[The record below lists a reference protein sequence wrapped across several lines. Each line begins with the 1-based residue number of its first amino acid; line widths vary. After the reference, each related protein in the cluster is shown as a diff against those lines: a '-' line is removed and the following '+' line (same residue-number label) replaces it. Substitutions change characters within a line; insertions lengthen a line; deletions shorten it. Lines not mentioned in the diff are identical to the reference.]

1 MFNAPPTPPHRH
13 TAAPRPTWR
22 QRLHLAGVLGFTLT
36 LLGGAVWIYLVLLQT
51 SFGVLPWSAAV
62 QGDTQRGRVG
72 LLHSG
77 YTAQVNRARAVE
89 GLGVDAEWL
98 AATVRTWRAYL
109 LNRQVSFGELTDA
122 DLEARATDPAALADY
137 DILVLPAA
145 QALSDAQVDALKG
158 FLRDGGAVLATWT
171 PGVYRPDG
179 SWRGHTVL
187 DEIAGAQ
194 FSGFVEPGGA
204 AWRVSRDTFP
214 GTVPAGLYR
223 PDYAVDPGE
232 ITPAQAQ
239 QNAQLDAADVA
250 ALGGYTW
257 VGPPG
262 TPHLAATFAT
272 AEPVRG
278 GRTAVAYYTWRG
290 GDATAADDLAAAFR
304 RFTLRGGTPLT
315 AGIPAGYQ
323 LRAGSFDAPI
333 TARPAEAR
341 SQVAGSWYDH
351 TSDDRL
357 PGEARASSAGLLYG
371 RFGAGRFVFLGHELA
386 AMGVGPVDQRVLAR
400 LFDNTFAWLA
410 RRPVA
415 WVTDWPA
422 PYRAAAVLAGSADTD
437 PRGLDAMRAVLEPR
451 GVPATYFLAAD
462 AAPAY
467 ADLYRR
473 LDAHGEVGLL
483 GPHRTDGLTP
493 SALRDQRARLAETVT
508 LAHGARLAHDPA
520 TVPGLDPYA
529 AFAQGGFGYVAL
541 DSVAN
546 RAVPSLVRPNGGAA
560 EGEPLVRLPR
570 SSRSPRAT
578 LRRLPD
584 ASLQAQFVREDA
596 ARVVDAGG
604 LAMLTFS
611 GEDLRGW
618 RAQAMLEAA
627 VDAFE
632 SDGAV
637 WFATASEVADW
648 WRTRDRLTLEVD
660 AVGPQRVHVRLAN
673 NGTETARQIGVT
685 VTLGHLAADI
695 TVIPELVG
703 TPVPEAV
710 LSGDGETVRLVIA
723 EVQPGATHTFH
734 IDVEPTGLLAGR

>member
-1 MFNAPPTPPHRH
+1 MASASSNATPPHRDPS
-13 TAAPRPTWR
+13 TATPPWR
-22 QRLHLAGVLGFTLT
+22 QRLHLAGVLGFSLA

-51 SFGVLPWSAAV
+51 SFGALPWSAAA
-62 QGDTQRGRVG
+62 QGDTERGRVG
-72 LLHSG
+72 LLHSD
-77 YTAQVNRARAVE
+77 YTAQVNRARSVE

-109 LNRQVSFGELTDA
+109 LNRQVAFGELTDA
-122 DLEARATDPAALADY
+122 DLEARATDPGALADY

-145 QALSDAQVDALKG
+145 QALSDAQVEALKG

-179 SWRGHTVL
+179 SWRGHAVL
-187 DEIAGAQ
+187 DEVAGAQ
-194 FSGFVEPGGA
+194 FTGFMDPGGA

-214 GTVPAGLYR
+214 GVVPAGLYR
-223 PDYAVDPGE
+223 PDRDIDPGE
-232 ITPAQAQ
+232 MTPAQTQ
-239 QNAQLDAADVA
+239 QNAHLAAAGFA

-257 VGPPG
+257 VGSPG
-262 TPHLAATFAT
+262 TPQPAASFAT
-272 AEPVRG
+272 VEPVPG
-278 GRTAVAYYTWRG
+278 GRTAVAYHTWLG
-290 GDATAADDLAAAFR
+290 GDPTAADDLAASFR

-315 AGIPAGYQ
+315 AGVPAGYQ
-323 LRAGSFDAPI
+323 LRTGSFDAPVL
-333 TARPAEAR
+333 AQPAEAR

-357 PGEARASSAGLLYG
+357 PGAVRATSAGLLYG
-371 RFGAGRFVFLGHELA
+371 RFGAGRFVFLGHELS
-386 AMGVGPVDQRVLAR
+386 AMGVGPLDQRALAR

-437 PRGLDAMRAVLEPR
+437 PRGLDAMRALLEPR

-473 LDAHGEVGLL
+473 LDAHGEVALL
-483 GPHRTDGLTP
+483 GPRSADDLTP
-493 SALRDQRARLAETVT
+493 TALRDQRARLAETVT
-508 LAHGARLAHDPA
+508 LTQGARLVHDPA
-520 TVPGLDPYA
+520 SVPGLDPYA
-529 AFAQGGFGYVAL
+529 AFARGGFGYIAL

-546 RAVPSLVRPNGGAA
+546 RAVPSLMRIGD
-560 EGEPLVRLPR
+560 GEPLVRLPR
-570 SSRSPRAT
+570 TSRSPRAT

-627 VDAFE
+627 VDAFA

-648 WRTRDRLTLEVD
+648 WRTRDRLTLDVE
-660 AVGPQRVHVRLAN
+660 AVGPQRVNVRLAN
-673 NGTETARQIGVT
+673 NGTATARQVGVT
-685 VTLGHLAADI
+685 VTLGYLAADI
-695 TVIPELVG
+695 AVSPELVG
-703 TPVPEAV
+703 TPSPEAT
-710 LSGDGETVRLVIA
+710 LAGDGETVRLVVEA
-723 EVQPGATHTFH
+723 LAPGTSQTYH